1 MSIECLHEL
10 HVQQIGVDAKKYTNC
25 TSLTII
31 FRHLL
36 ANLMVPIIQKEID
49 TFVHVVWNSHRI
61 RAQKNT
67 FLPDG
72 IPNHIY
78 NFPDQYG
85 LKECG
90 ISHTVHTHYFQ

>member
-1 MSIECLHEL
+1 
-10 HVQQIGVDAKKYTNC
+10 
-25 TSLTII
+25 
-31 FRHLL
+31 
-36 ANLMVPIIQKEID
+36 MVPIMQKEID

-61 RAQKNT
+61 QAQKNT

-90 ISHTVHTHYFQ
+90 MTPTLIHTIFVMFKRRKGDGCNNYAYSS

>member
-1 MSIECLHEL
+1 
-10 HVQQIGVDAKKYTNC
+10 
-25 TSLTII
+25 
-31 FRHLL
+31 
-36 ANLMVPIIQKEID
+36 MVPIMQKEID

-85 LKECG
+85 LEECG
-90 ISHTVHTHYFQ
+90 MSPTVHMHHFYECFREEGEKGDGGWLQ